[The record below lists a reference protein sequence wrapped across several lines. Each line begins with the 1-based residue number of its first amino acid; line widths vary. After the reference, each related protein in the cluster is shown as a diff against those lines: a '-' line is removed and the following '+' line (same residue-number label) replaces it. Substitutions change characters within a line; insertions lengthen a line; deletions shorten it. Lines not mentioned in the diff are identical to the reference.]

1 MSSSLTK
8 GTVRVQVR
16 KDDASVWTS
25 ADPTLAVGE
34 FGFESDTGKLKIGDG
49 STAWTSLDYLGGDT
63 QYLYQIHQCYV
74 SSGTDIYM
82 PFGASTLESTS
93 GDGTTF
99 YDDTFWIAP
108 FNGKLVE
115 ALIFTRTG
123 SDATDIK
130 LRINEGSIGSSCLSG
145 GTVDVADNS
154 TVYTLTCD
162 QNNTFSKG
170 DVINLIMDLGGSP
183 NQMVMT
189 TKWEID

>member
-1 MSSSLTK
+1 MANTFTK
-8 GTVRVQVR
+8 
-16 KDDASVWTS
+16 ASV
-25 ADPTLAVGE
+25 AA
-34 FGFESDTGKLKIGDG
+34 
-49 STAWTSLDYLGGDT
+49 T
-63 QYLYQIHQCYV
+63 QYHYEIHQWYNT
-74 SSGTDIYM
+74 GTANYYI
-82 PFGASTLESTS
+82 PFGASTVESAITS
-93 GDGTTF
+93 SSF

-170 DVINLIMDLGGSP
+170 NVINLIMDLGGSP